1 MSDGSPPIRVALV
14 NDYEVIVEGIAAMLA
29 PFDDRVAVIELD
41 VGNTP
46 THPVDIALFDTFAG
60 RRSALQRV
68 RRMVDQHHVRRV
80 VLYTWDVPD
89 AFADELV
96 EAGIDA
102 VILKSTSGADL
113 VDALERVGRDERPDA
128 AGAPARSSLTER
140 EQEVLVM
147 LSEGMSNRE
156 IADELYLSVDTVKT
170 HVRKLF
176 RKLGVSNRT
185 QAAMIAVDVGLTRQ
199 RLAS

>member
-1 MSDGSPPIRVALV
+1 
-14 NDYEVIVEGIAAMLA
+14 
-29 PFDDRVAVIELD
+29 
-41 VGNTP
+41 
-46 THPVDIALFDTFAG
+46 
-60 RRSALQRV
+60 
-68 RRMVDQHHVRRV
+68 HHVRRV

>member
-1 MSDGSPPIRVALV
+1 MSGASSPIRVALV

-29 PFDDRVAVIELD
+29 PFEGRIEVAELD
-41 VGNTP
+41 VRDTP
-46 THPVDIALFDTFAG
+46 HQPVDIALFDTFAG
-60 RRSALQRV
+60 RRSALERV
-68 RRMVDQHHVRRV
+68 RRMVDQRHVRRV

-89 AFADELV
+89 AFANELDEV
-96 EAGIDA
+96 GIDA

-113 VDALERVGRDERPDA
+113 VDALERIGRDEPFDRAIDE
-128 AGAPARSSLTER
+128 APSSLTER

-147 LSEGMSNRE
+147 LSEGMSNRQ

-185 QAAMIAVDVGLTRQ
+185 QAAMIAVEVGLTRQ